1 MKVKVLKF
9 GGSSVA
15 NFKCMQTVGN
25 IIKEHAIISKLIIVL
40 SAQKGVTNELIKKA
54 KEIQVEPD
62 TREMD
67 MLIST
72 GEQISIALLTMH
84 LKSLGIRA
92 VSLTASQINLV
103 TDDNHTNARIKSVKY
118 KAIINYLENYD
129 VLIVAGFQG
138 VTEKGQITTL
148 GRGGSDLTS
157 VAIAACM
164 GINEVNIYSDVS
176 GVYTTDPNQNNNSK
190 LIKNISYQEMLEMA
204 SSGAKVINNRAVEL
218 AAKNNIKIKLFS
230 TFSQEM
236 GTVISGRFNME
247 ERKITGVIEQN
258 DLSMISIRLETGND
272 ESLSK
277 ILKLISRQGIN
288 IDLFTYDKGTLKLII
303 KKSDLGQVKKAVC
316 EGCFKIEETED
327 NLTKVSVIGLGMI
340 SHPGVAASVAT
351 ILCEE
356 KINIKLISCSEI
368 NISILINKDKAN
380 IAVDK
385 LHKKLIEKE

>member
-9 GGSSVA
+9 GGSSIA

-25 IIKEHAIISKLIIVL
+25 IIKKHVLMSKLIIVL

-103 TDDNHTNARIKSVKY
+103 TDDNHTNARIKSVSN

-157 VAIAACM
+157 VAIAACI

-190 LIKNISYQEMLEMA
+190 LIKNILYQEMLEMA

-247 ERKITGVIEQN
+247 ERKITGVTEQN

-303 KKSDLGQVKKAVC
+303 KKGDLGQVKKAVC

-340 SHPGVAASVAT
+340 SHPGIAASVAT